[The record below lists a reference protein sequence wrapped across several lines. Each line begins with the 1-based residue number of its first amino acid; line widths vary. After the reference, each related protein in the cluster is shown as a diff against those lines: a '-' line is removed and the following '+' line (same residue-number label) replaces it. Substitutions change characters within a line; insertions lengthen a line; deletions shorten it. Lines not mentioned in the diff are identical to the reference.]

1 MRRLARPLM
10 ALALAL
16 ALCAGPR
23 LAAASA
29 KVAVLPFSG
38 PAGATARAG
47 LLAGMGRSVTAIPA
61 DEVLEA
67 AADLGVASGSDR
79 WLVALCARLGCQA
92 VIAGA
97 VERSRGQHEV
107 VVTLYS
113 GRTAKELGQHAIRV
127 RSARLLGVV
136 GKALGRQ
143 CLTTMTRSGE
153 ADGASAPAPAQA
165 PPVAAQAQAAA
176 APAQAAAAPA
186 QAPPMDIDEALRK
199 HPVSIVR
206 HDLPPRERGS
216 IVDVAI
222 GFGLTRRDHVL
233 HSAEDSTRPDKTAA
247 GIYPEINL
255 RVDVYP
261 LVPFVR
267 GLLSG
272 VGLGLTYAHNLGASA
287 SVEDAGGEPVEAAS
301 QELLLDL
308 KWRWRVV
315 SRPWSPTLTALAGWG
330 TRDLALGD
338 NDLLTSLG
346 YRFFRLGLDGAVP
359 LGTPYANLV
368 VGLDWRAVTRVG
380 NEAVDSYGSR
390 TGSGGYAVRIG
401 GAGAHRTAWGELRYH
416 CTFEYLSFSTDF
428 AGLDI
433 DQLRRD
439 ERRDRSD
446 STTADDRLVRFW
458 LGAGYA
464 Y

>member
-1 MRRLARPLM
+1 MRRPGM

-16 ALCAGPR
+16 ALCSGPR

-29 KVAVLPFSG
+29 RVAVLPFSG
-38 PAGATARAG
+38 PSAAAARAG
-47 LLAGMGRSVTAIPA
+47 LLAGLGRSVTAIPA

-79 WLVALCARLGCQA
+79 WLAALCAKLGCQA
-92 VIAGA
+92 VITGA

-143 CLTTMTRSGE
+143 CLTTMSGSGE
-153 ADGASAPAPAQA
+153 PPPSPPAPAEA
-165 PPVAAQAQAAA
+165 PPSAAQASPADAN
-176 APAQAAAAPA
+176 AP
-186 QAPPMDIDEALRK
+186 APPMDIDEALRK
-199 HPVSIVR
+199 HPVSVVR
-206 HDLPPRERGS
+206 REAPRLERTDS
-216 IVDVAI
+216 IVDVAL

-233 HSAEDSTRPDKTAA
+233 RSAEDSTRPDKTAA
-247 GIYPEINL
+247 GTYPEVNL

-261 LVPFVR
+261 LVPFVK

-272 VGLGLTYAHNLGASA
+272 VGLGLTYAHNLGAA
-287 SVEDAGGEPVEAAS
+287 ATVEDAGGEPVEAAS

-330 TRDLALGD
+330 MRDLELGD

-359 LGTPYANLV
+359 LGTSYASLV

-380 NEAVDSYGSR
+380 TEAVDSYGSR
-390 TGSGGYAVRIG
+390 TGSGGFAVRIG
-401 GAGAHRTAWGELRYH
+401 GAGSHRTRWGELRYH
-416 CTFEYLSFSTDF
+416 CTFEYQSFSTDF

-446 STTADDRLVRFW
+446 ATVADDRLVRFW